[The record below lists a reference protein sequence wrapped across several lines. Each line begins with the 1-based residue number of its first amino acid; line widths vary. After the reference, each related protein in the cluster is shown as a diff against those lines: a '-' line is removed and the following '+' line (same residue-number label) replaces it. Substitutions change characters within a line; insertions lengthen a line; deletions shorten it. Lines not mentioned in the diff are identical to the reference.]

1 MASPLYTYTQNNESG
16 SDANVFGPAPGGSN
30 RDLLNAIT
38 LVDAKECP
46 FMAMV
51 PKAGGVTNLNFE
63 WPVDKEL
70 TADDNATIDGM
81 DLQHGFTSQND
92 DTGNNDGAS
101 ESDFTHVL
109 DQYAIMDNRVQW
121 FRRAALVS
129 KLTESATNLAGV
141 ANQRAFAV
149 RKQLLALKRDMEV
162 RLCADDIP
170 KTTDAVYY
178 NANAVTGSST
188 AGNKTRA
195 LGKFIDNGAAAGD
208 VPAGYKTPA
217 DSVLQTDAGGNDYAT
232 NFADAGTTTSANLT
246 EDQVNSVL
254 QSVYEQTGKINT
266 KTLLCGPNLKKR
278 FKDFTAVTSGTTD
291 SAVVARSY
299 GASLADKK
307 IISTVDA
314 YEGDFGSIV
323 LVPTL
328 WNAFHNWSSG
338 NVSGTKGHAWAGT
351 DPSSADNPDTNTN
364 LGANPNLSYGYLL
377 DMDLVELRF
386 HQLPQVQPLPNQ
398 GAGERFAVDA
408 IAGLCV
414 KNPLGLGAFK
424 LLK

>member
-1 MASPLYTYTQNNESG
+1 MASPLYSYTQNDESG

-46 FMAMV
+46 LMAMI

-70 TADDNATIDGM
+70 AAEDNATIDGH
-81 DLQHGFTSQND
+81 DLQHGFDSQN
-92 DTGNNDGAS
+92 AS
-101 ESDFTHVL
+101 AGDSAASDFGHVL
-109 DQYAIMDNRVQW
+109 DEYAIMDNRVQW

-141 ANQRAFAV
+141 ANQRAYAV
-149 RKQLLALKRDMEV
+149 RKQLLALKRDMEI
-162 RLCADDIP
+162 RLCADHIP
-170 KTTDAVYY
+170 KTGATKNGWYDAG
-178 NANAVTGSST
+178 AVTGSST
-188 AGNKTRA
+188 KGNKTA
-195 LGKFIDNGAAAGD
+195 SLGAFIDDHDTAGI
-208 VPAGYKTPA
+208 VPAGYHTPA
-217 DSVLQTDAGGNDYAT
+217 ASVFDSDPTDNDAAT
-232 NFADAGTTTSANLT
+232 VTNSNDAAHKIRTTADLT
-246 EDQVNSVL
+246 EDQVNGVL
-254 QSVYEQTGKINT
+254 QSIYEQTGKINT

-278 FKDFTAVTSGTTD
+278 FKDFTAVSTGSGTGAAT
-291 SAVVARSY
+291 VARTY
-299 GASLADKK
+299 GANLADKK
-307 IISTVDA
+307 VISTVDV
-314 YEGDFGSIV
+314 YEGDFGTIQ

-328 WNAFHNWSSG
+328 WNAFNFPVSSEGEAAGNKAVSWSGSG
-338 NVSGTKGHAWAGT
+338 ATGA
-351 DPSSADNPDTNTN
+351 
-364 LGANPNLSYGYLL
+364 GANPNLSYGYVL
-377 DMDLVELRF
+377 DMDLLELRF

-424 LLK
+424 LIK

>member
-1 MASPLYTYTQNNESG
+1 MASPLYTYTQNDESG
-16 SDANVFGPAPGGSN
+16 SAANVFGPAPGGSN

-92 DTGNNDGAS
+92 GDASGDS

-170 KTTDAVYY
+170 KTIDEVYY

-195 LGKFIDNGAAAGD
+195 LGKFIDPYAVAGD
-208 VPAGYKTPA
+208 VPAGYVTPA
-217 DSVLQTDAGGNDYAT
+217 ASVLETDATKNDYAT
-232 NFADAGTTTSANLT
+232 DITDAGTTTSANLT

-278 FKDFTAVTSGTTD
+278 FKDFTAVTSGSTD

-351 DPSSADNPDTNTN
+351 DPDSGTAGNQNE
-364 LGANPNLSYGYLL
+364 GCNPNLSYGYLL

-414 KNPLGLGAFK
+414 KNPLGLAAFK

>member
-1 MASPLYTYTQNNESG
+1 MASPLYSYTQNDESG
-16 SDANVFGPAPGGSN
+16 SNADVFGPAPGGSN

-70 TADDNATIDGM
+70 AADDNSVIDGQ
-81 DLQHGFTSQND
+81 DLQHGWSSAGGSA
-92 DTGNNDGAS
+92 TG
-101 ESDFTHVL
+101 SDFGHVL
-109 DQYAIMDNRVQW
+109 DEYAIMENRVQW

-141 ANQRAFAV
+141 ANQRAYAV
-149 RKQLLALKRDMEV
+149 RKQLLALKRDMEI
-162 RLCADDIP
+162 RLCADSIP
-170 KTTDAVYY
+170 SDAAKAGFY
-178 NANAVTGSST
+178 NAGKVTGDST
-188 AGNKTRA
+188 KGNKTA
-195 LGKFIDNGAAAGD
+195 SLGAFIDDGDTAGLAPAGYTTPAASVFDSDPDDNDHQTVTNGSGAAA
-208 VPAGYKTPA
+208 
-217 DSVLQTDAGGNDYAT
+217 LR
-232 NFADAGTTTSANLT
+232 TTETLT
-246 EDQVNSVL
+246 EDQVNTVL
-254 QSVYEQTGKINT
+254 QSIYEQTGKIST

-278 FKDFTAVTSGTTD
+278 FKDYTAVSTG
-291 SAVVARSY
+291 SAGAATVSRSY

-307 IISTVDA
+307 VISTVDV
-314 YEGDFGSIV
+314 YEGDFGTLQ

-328 WNAFHNWSSG
+328 WNAFNFATASESGSPTKAVSWSAVG
-338 NVSGTKGHAWAGT
+338 ATGA
-351 DPSSADNPDTNTN
+351 
-364 LGANPNLSYGYLL
+364 GANPNLSYGYVL
-377 DMDLVELRF
+377 DMDLLELRF

-424 LLK
+424 MIK

>member
-1 MASPLYTYTQNNESG
+1 MASSLYSYTQNDESG
-16 SDANVFGPAPGGSN
+16 SNKDIFGPAPGGSN

-51 PKAGGVTNLNFE
+51 PKAGGVTNLTFE

-70 TADDNATIDGM
+70 EAADNSVIDGQ
-81 DLQHGFTSQND
+81 DLQHGWSSA
-92 DTGNNDGAS
+92 GGS
-101 ESDFTHVL
+101 SSGSDFGHVL
-109 DQYAIMDNRVQW
+109 DEYAIMDNRVQW
-121 FRRAALVS
+121 FRRQALVS

-141 ANQRAFAV
+141 ANQRAYAV

-162 RLCADDIP
+162 RLCADSIP
-170 KTTDAVYY
+170 STAAKAGYY
-178 NANAVTGSST
+178 NAGKVTGDSSK
-188 AGNKTRA
+188 GNKTA
-195 LGKFIDNGAAAGD
+195 SLGAFIDNHDTAGLAPAAYTTPAASVFDSDPVDNDHETVTNGAGAAA
-208 VPAGYKTPA
+208 
-217 DSVLQTDAGGNDYAT
+217 LR
-232 NFADAGTTTSANLT
+232 TTETLT
-246 EDQVNSVL
+246 EDQVNGVL
-254 QSVYEQTGKINT
+254 QSIYEQTGKITT

-278 FKDFTAVTSGTTD
+278 FKDYTAVSTGAAGAAT
-291 SAVVARSY
+291 VARTY
-299 GASLADKK
+299 GANLADKK
-307 IISTVDA
+307 VISTVDV
-314 YEGDFGSIV
+314 YEGDFGTLQ

-328 WNAFHNWSSG
+328 WNAFNFGTASESG
-338 NVSGTKGHAWAGT
+338 NPTKAVSWSGSGATGA
-351 DPSSADNPDTNTN
+351 
-364 LGANPNLSYGYLL
+364 GANPNLSYGYVL

-424 LLK
+424 MIK

>member
-1 MASPLYTYTQNNESG
+1 
-16 SDANVFGPAPGGSN
+16 
-30 RDLLNAIT
+30 
-38 LVDAKECP
+38 
-46 FMAMV
+46 MAMV

-70 TADDNATIDGM
+70 TADDNATIDGH
-81 DLQHGFTSQND
+81 DLQHGFSSVNTDGD
-92 DTGNNDGAS
+92 D
-101 ESDFTHVL
+101 ESDFGHVL

-170 KTTDAVYY
+170 KTTDEVYY

-195 LGKFIDNGAAAGD
+195 LGKFIDPYAAAGD
-208 VPAGYKTPA
+208 VPAGYVTPA
-217 DSVLQTDAGGNDYAT
+217 ASTLETDATRNDYAT
-232 NFADAGTTTSANLT
+232 DITDDGTTTSVNLT
-246 EDQVNSVL
+246 EDQVNAVL

-278 FKDFTAVTSGTTD
+278 FKDYTAVTSGSTN

-307 IISTVDA
+307 VISTVDA

-328 WNAFHNWSSG
+328 WNAFHGWSSG

-351 DPSSADNPDTNTN
+351 DPDSNTAGN
-364 LGANPNLSYGYLL
+364 QNEGCNPNLSYGYLL

-414 KNPLGLGAFK
+414 KNPLGLAAFK

>member
-1 MASPLYTYTQNNESG
+1 MASSLYSYTQNDESG
-16 SDANVFGPAPGGSN
+16 SAQNVFGPAPGGSN

-46 FMAMV
+46 LMAMI

-70 TADDNATIDGM
+70 TADDNAAIDGH
-81 DLQHGFTSQND
+81 DLQHGFDSANAGTSD
-92 DTGNNDGAS
+92 RDG
-101 ESDFTHVL
+101 SDFGHVL

-141 ANQRAFAV
+141 ANQRAYAV

-162 RLCADDIP
+162 RLCSDTVPAI
-170 KTTDAVYY
+170 TSGNYY
-178 NANAVTGSST
+178 DANAVTGAYN
-188 AGNKTRA
+188 AGNKTRS
-195 LGKFIDNGAAAGD
+195 LGAFINNGAADAD
-208 VPAGYKTPA
+208 VPANYKTPYA
-217 DSVLQTDAGGNDYAT
+217 SIQQSDATAPGNDKDTTLNAS
-232 NFADAGTTTSANLT
+232 GTTTSANLT
-246 EDQVNSVL
+246 EDQVNTVL

-278 FKDFTAVTSGTTD
+278 FKDFTAVTVGSNAAAT
-291 SAVVARSY
+291 VARSY
-299 GASLADKK
+299 NAPLADKK
-307 IISTVDA
+307 VISTVDA
-314 YEGDFGSIV
+314 YEGDFGTIL

-328 WNAFHNWSSG
+328 WNAFHTMA
-338 NVSGTKGHAWAGT
+338 SGTGGSGGKAHVWAGT
-351 DPSSADNPDTNTN
+351 IDGGGTNHN
-364 LGANPNLSYGYLL
+364 AGANPNLSYGYLL
-377 DMDLVELRF
+377 DMDLLELRF

>member
-1 MASPLYTYTQNNESG
+1 MASSLYSYTQNNESG
-16 SDANVFGPAPGGSN
+16 SDADVFGPKPGGSN

-70 TADDNATIDGM
+70 TADDNAAIDGH
-81 DLQHGFTSQND
+81 DLQHGFSSTN
-92 DTGNNDGAS
+92 TGGSAA
-101 ESDFTHVL
+101 SDFGHVL
-109 DQYAIMDNRVQW
+109 DEYAIMENRVQW

-141 ANQRAFAV
+141 ANQRAYAV

-162 RLCADDIP
+162 RLCADSIP
-170 KTTDAVYY
+170 STGAKAGFY
-178 NANAVTGSST
+178 NAGKVTGDST
-188 AGNKTRA
+188 KGNKTA
-195 LGKFIDNGAAAGD
+195 SLGAFIDDGDTAGLA
-208 VPAGYKTPA
+208 PAGYTTPA
-217 DSVLQTDAGGNDYAT
+217 ASVFDSDPVDNDHQTVTNGTGTDALRTTAT
-232 NFADAGTTTSANLT
+232 LT
-246 EDQVNSVL
+246 EDQVNAVL
-254 QSVYEQTGKINT
+254 QSIYEQTGKIST
-266 KTLLCGPNLKKR
+266 KTMLCGPNLKKR
-278 FKDFTAVTSGTTD
+278 FKDYTAVSTG
-291 SAVVARSY
+291 SAGAATVSRSY

-307 IISTVDA
+307 VISTVDV
-314 YEGDFGSIV
+314 YEGDFGTLQ

-328 WNAFHNWSSG
+328 WNAFNFGTASESGSPTKAVSWSAVG
-338 NVSGTKGHAWAGT
+338 ATGA
-351 DPSSADNPDTNTN
+351 
-364 LGANPNLSYGYLL
+364 GANPNLSYGYVL
-377 DMDLVELRF
+377 DMDLLELRF

-424 LLK
+424 MIK

>member
-1 MASPLYTYTQNNESG
+1 MASPLYSYTQNDESG

-46 FMAMV
+46 LMAMI

-70 TADDNATIDGM
+70 TADDNAAIDGH
-81 DLQHGFTSQND
+81 DLQHGFDSANAAEGD
-92 DTGNNDGAS
+92 STG
-101 ESDFTHVL
+101 SDFGHVL

-141 ANQRAFAV
+141 ANQRAYAV

-170 KTTDAVYY
+170 KTSDAVYY
-178 NANAVTGSST
+178 NANAVTGAYN

-195 LGKFIDNGAAAGD
+195 LGKFIDPYAAAAD

-217 DSVLQTDAGGNDYAT
+217 ASVLETDATKNDFETILNA
-232 NFADAGTTTSANLT
+232 AGTTTSANLT
-246 EDQVNSVL
+246 EDQVNTVL
-254 QSVYEQTGKINT
+254 QSVYEQTGKIST

-278 FKDFTAVTSGTTD
+278 FKDFTAVTN
-291 SAVVARSY
+291 SANSATVARSY
-299 GASLADKK
+299 NAPLADKK
-307 IISTVDA
+307 VISTVDV
-314 YEGDFGSIV
+314 YEGDFGTIQ

-328 WNAFHNWSSG
+328 WNAFHTMA
-338 NVSGTKGHAWAGT
+338 SGTSGAKAHVWSGT
-351 DPSSADNPDTNTN
+351 VASGTNHN
-364 LGANPNLSYGYLL
+364 AGANPNLSYGYLL
-377 DMDLVELRF
+377 DMDLLELRF

>member
-1 MASPLYTYTQNNESG
+1 MASSLYSYTQNSTSG
-16 SDANVFGPAPGGSN
+16 TAADVFGPAPGGSN

-46 FMAMV
+46 MMAMI
-51 PKAGGVTNLNFE
+51 PKAGGVTNLQFE

-70 TADDNATIDGM
+70 TADDNATVDGH
-81 DLQHGFTSQND
+81 DLQHGFDSANAANSD
-92 DTGNNDGAS
+92 SAG
-101 ESDFTHVL
+101 SDFGNVL
-109 DQYAIMDNRVQW
+109 GNYAIMDNRVQW
-121 FRRAALVS
+121 FRRQALVS

-141 ANQRAFAV
+141 ANQRAYAV

-178 NANAVTGSST
+178 NANAVPGSST
-188 AGNKTRA
+188 DANKTRA
-195 LGKFIDNGAAAGD
+195 IGKFIDPYAVAAD
-208 VPAGYKTPA
+208 VPAGYVTPTA
-217 DSVLQTDAGGNDYAT
+217 SVLETDATKNDYAT
-232 NFADAGTTTSANLT
+232 NFADDNTTTTANMT
-246 EDQVNSVL
+246 EDQVNAVL
-254 QSVYEQTGKINT
+254 QSVYEQTGKIST

-278 FKDFTAVTSGTTD
+278 FKDFTAVTVGSNAAAT
-291 SAVVARSY
+291 VARSY
-299 GASLADKK
+299 NAPLADKK
-307 IISTVDA
+307 VISTVDV
-314 YEGDFGSIV
+314 YEGDFGTIQ

-328 WNAFHNWSSG
+328 WNAFHNWSASH
-338 NVSGTKGHAWAGT
+338 VSGAKGHAWAGT
-351 DPSSADNPDTNTN
+351 DPAVGGSPDLNQN
-364 LGANPNLSYGYLL
+364 EGANPNLAYGYLL
-377 DMDLVELRF
+377 DMDLLELRF

>member
-1 MASPLYTYTQNNESG
+1 MASSLYSYTQNDESG
-16 SDANVFGPAPGGSN
+16 SAANIFGPAPGGSN

-46 FMAMV
+46 LMAMI

-70 TADDNATIDGM
+70 TADDNAAIDGR
-81 DLQHGFTSQND
+81 DLQHGFDSTN
-92 DTGNNDGAS
+92 TDGAS
-101 ESDFTHVL
+101 ESDFGHVL

-141 ANQRAFAV
+141 ANQRAYAV

-195 LGKFIDNGAAAGD
+195 LGKFIDNGAAAAD

-217 DSVLQTDAGGNDYAT
+217 ASVLQTDAGGNDYAT
-232 NFADAGTTTSANLT
+232 DITDDDTTTTADLT

-278 FKDFTAVTSGTTD
+278 FKDYTAVTVGSNAAAT
-291 SAVVARSY
+291 VARSY
-299 GASLADKK
+299 NAPLADKK
-307 IISTVDA
+307 VISTVDA
-314 YEGDFGSIV
+314 YEGDFGTIL

-328 WNAFHNWSSG
+328 WNAFHNWSAAH
-338 NVSGTKGHAWAGT
+338 VSGTKGHAWAGT
-351 DPSSADNPDTNTN
+351 DPDSGTAGNQNE
-364 LGANPNLSYGYLL
+364 GCNPNLSYGYLL
-377 DMDLVELRF
+377 DMDLLELRF

>member
-1 MASPLYTYTQNNESG
+1 MASSLYSYTQNNESG
-16 SDANVFGPAPGGSN
+16 SDADVFGPSPGGSN

-70 TADDNATIDGM
+70 TADDNAAIDGH
-81 DLQHGFTSQND
+81 DLQHGFDSANAASGD
-92 DTGNNDGAS
+92 STG
-101 ESDFTHVL
+101 SDFGHVL

-162 RLCADDIP
+162 RLCSDDIP

-178 NANAVTGSST
+178 NANAVTGAYN

-195 LGKFIDNGAAAGD
+195 LGKFIDPYAVAAD
-208 VPAGYKTPA
+208 VPTGYVTPA
-217 DSVLQTDAGGNDYAT
+217 ASVLETDATKNDYAT
-232 NFADAGTTTSANLT
+232 NLADADTTTSANLT
-246 EDQVNSVL
+246 EDQVNAVL

-278 FKDFTAVTSGTTD
+278 FKDYTAVSTG
-291 SAVVARSY
+291 SAGAATVARTY

-307 IISTVDA
+307 VISTVDV
-314 YEGDFGSIV
+314 YEGDFGTIQ

-328 WNAFHNWSSG
+328 WNAFHGWSSG
-338 NVSGTKGHAWAGT
+338 NVSGTKGHGWAGT
-351 DPSSADNPDTNTN
+351 DPSSADDPNTNTN
-364 LGANPNLSYGYLL
+364 AGANPNLSYGYLL
-377 DMDLVELRF
+377 DMDLIELRF

-414 KNPLGLGAFK
+414 KNPLGLAAFK

>member
-1 MASPLYTYTQNNESG
+1 MASPLYTYTQNDESG
-16 SDANVFGPAPGGSN
+16 SNANVFGPAPGGSN

-70 TADDNATIDGM
+70 VADDNATVDGM
-81 DLQHGFTSQND
+81 DLQHGFTSV
-92 DTGNNDGAS
+92 NDGSASGDS

-162 RLCADDIP
+162 RLCSDDIP
-170 KTTDAVYY
+170 KTSDAVYY
-178 NANAVTGSST
+178 NANAVTGSSS
-188 AGNKTRA
+188 AGNKTRS
-195 LGKFIDNGAAAGD
+195 LGKFIDPYAVTAD
-208 VPAGYKTPA
+208 VPAGYVTPA
-217 DSVLQTDAGGNDYAT
+217 ASVQETDATKNDFETILNAT
-232 NFADAGTTTSANLT
+232 GTTTSANLT

-254 QSVYEQTGKINT
+254 QSVYEKTGKIST

-278 FKDFTAVTSGTTD
+278 FKDFTAVSTGSGAAT
-291 SAVVARSY
+291 VARSY

-307 IISTVDA
+307 VISTVDV
-314 YEGDFGSIV
+314 YEGDFGTIQ

-328 WNAFHNWSSG
+328 WNAFHTMA
-338 NVSGTKGHAWAGT
+338 SGTAGSKAHVWSGT
-351 DPSSADNPDTNTN
+351 VASGTNHN
-364 LGANPNLSYGYLL
+364 AGANPNLSYGYLL
-377 DMDLVELRF
+377 DMDLIELRF

>member
-1 MASPLYTYTQNNESG
+1 MASSLYSYTQNNESG
-16 SDANVFGPAPGGSN
+16 SDANIFGPSPGGSN

-70 TADDNATIDGM
+70 TADDNSVIDGQ
-81 DLQHGFTSQND
+81 DLQHGWSSAGGSA
-92 DTGNNDGAS
+92 TG
-101 ESDFTHVL
+101 SDFGHVL
-109 DQYAIMDNRVQW
+109 DEYAIMENRVQW

-141 ANQRAFAV
+141 ANQRAYAV
-149 RKQLLALKRDMEV
+149 RKQLLALKRDMEI
-162 RLCADDIP
+162 RLCADSIP
-170 KTTDAVYY
+170 STAAKAGFY
-178 NANAVTGSST
+178 NAGKVTGDST
-188 AGNKTRA
+188 KGNKTA
-195 LGKFIDNGAAAGD
+195 SLGAFIDDGDTAGLA
-208 VPAGYKTPA
+208 PAGYTTPA
-217 DSVLQTDAGGNDYAT
+217 ASVFDSDPDDNDHAT
-232 NFADAGTTTSANLT
+232 VTNGTGTAALRTTATLT
-246 EDQVNSVL
+246 EDQVNAVL
-254 QSVYEQTGKINT
+254 QSIYEQTGKIST

-278 FKDFTAVTSGTTD
+278 FKDYTAVSTG
-291 SAVVARSY
+291 SAGAATVSRSY

-307 IISTVDA
+307 VISTVDV
-314 YEGDFGSIV
+314 YEGDFGTLQ

-328 WNAFHNWSSG
+328 WNAFNFTTASEAGSPTKAVSWSA
-338 NVSGTKGHAWAGT
+338 SGTTGA
-351 DPSSADNPDTNTN
+351 
-364 LGANPNLSYGYLL
+364 GANPNLSYGYVL
-377 DMDLVELRF
+377 DMDLLELRF

-424 LLK
+424 MIK

>member
-1 MASPLYTYTQNNESG
+1 MASSLYSYTQNNESG
-16 SDANVFGPAPGGSN
+16 SDKDVFGPSPGGSN

-46 FMAMV
+46 LMAMI

-70 TADDNATIDGM
+70 TAADNATVDGH
-81 DLQHGFTSQND
+81 DLQHGFDSQNA
-92 DTGNNDGAS
+92 GAGDAAA
-101 ESDFTHVL
+101 SDFGHVL
-109 DQYAIMDNRVQW
+109 DEYTILDNRVQW

-141 ANQRAFAV
+141 ANQRAYAV

-162 RLCADDIP
+162 RLCADNIP
-170 KTTDAVYY
+170 STAAKAGWYSAD
-178 NANAVTGSST
+178 AVTGSST
-188 AGNKTRA
+188 KGNKTRS
-195 LGKFIDNGAAAGD
+195 LGCFIDEDGYTGSATN
-208 VPAGYKTPA
+208 YKTPA
-217 DSVLQTDAGGNDYAT
+217 ASVLESDGTDNDHATTVVGGAL
-232 NFADAGTTTSANLT
+232 TTTANMT
-246 EDQVNSVL
+246 EDQVNAVL
-254 QSVYEQTGKINT
+254 QSVYEQTGKIST

-278 FKDFTAVTSGTTD
+278 FKDYTAVSSGAAGAALV
-291 SAVVARSY
+291 SRSY

-307 IISTVDA
+307 VISTVDV
-314 YEGDFGSIV
+314 YEGDFGTIQ

-328 WNAFHNWSSG
+328 WNAFRDFATSE
-338 NVSGTKGHAWAGT
+338 SGTPVKAHSWAGT
-351 DPSSADNPDTNTN
+351 TAV
-364 LGANPNLSYGYLL
+364 GAGCNPNLSYGYLL
-377 DMDLVELRF
+377 DMDLIELRF

-414 KNPLGLGAFK
+414 KNPLGLAAFK
-424 LLK
+424 LLL

>member
-1 MASPLYTYTQNNESG
+1 
-16 SDANVFGPAPGGSN
+16 
-30 RDLLNAIT
+30 
-38 LVDAKECP
+38 
-46 FMAMV
+46 
-51 PKAGGVTNLNFE
+51 
-63 WPVDKEL
+63 
-70 TADDNATIDGM
+70 
-81 DLQHGFTSQND
+81 
-92 DTGNNDGAS
+92 
-101 ESDFTHVL
+101 
-109 DQYAIMDNRVQW
+109 
-121 FRRAALVS
+121 
-129 KLTESATNLAGV
+129 
-141 ANQRAFAV
+141 
-149 RKQLLALKRDMEV
+149 LLALKRDMEV

-170 KTTDAVYY
+170 KTTNAVYY

-195 LGKFIDNGAAAGD
+195 LGKFIDPYAVAAD
-208 VPAGYKTPA
+208 VPAGYVTPA
-217 DSVLQTDAGGNDYAT
+217 ASVLETDATKNDYAT
-232 NFADAGTTTSANLT
+232 DITDDGTTTSANLT

-278 FKDFTAVTSGTTD
+278 FKDFTAVTSGAD
-291 SAVVARSY
+291 GESAVVARSY

-328 WNAFHNWSSG
+328 WNAFHSWSSG

-351 DPSSADNPDTNTN
+351 DPDSSTAGNQNE
-364 LGANPNLSYGYLL
+364 GCNPNLSYGYLL
-377 DMDLVELRF
+377 DMDLIELRF

-414 KNPLGLGAFK
+414 KNPLGLAAFK

>member
-1 MASPLYTYTQNNESG
+1 MASPLYSYTQNDESG
-16 SDANVFGPAPGGSN
+16 SAADVFGPAPGGSN

-70 TADDNATIDGM
+70 TADDNATIDGH
-81 DLQHGFTSQND
+81 DLQHGFSSVNTDGD
-92 DTGNNDGAS
+92 D
-101 ESDFTHVL
+101 ESDFGHVL

-170 KTTDAVYY
+170 KTTDEVYY

-195 LGKFIDNGAAAGD
+195 LGKFIDPYAAAGD
-208 VPAGYKTPA
+208 VPAGYVTPA
-217 DSVLQTDAGGNDYAT
+217 ASTLETDATRNDYAT
-232 NFADAGTTTSANLT
+232 DITDDGTTTSVNLT
-246 EDQVNSVL
+246 EDQVNAVL

-278 FKDFTAVTSGTTD
+278 FKDYTAVTSGSTN

-307 IISTVDA
+307 VISTVDA

-328 WNAFHNWSSG
+328 WNAFHGWSSG

-351 DPSSADNPDTNTN
+351 DPDSNTAGN
-364 LGANPNLSYGYLL
+364 QNEGCNPNLSYGYLL

-414 KNPLGLGAFK
+414 KNPLGLAAFK

>member
-1 MASPLYTYTQNNESG
+1 MSNQSSLYSYTQNSTSG
-16 SDANVFGPAPGGSN
+16 SAADVFGPAPGGSN

-46 FMAMV
+46 LMAMI

-70 TADDNATIDGM
+70 TADDNATIDGR
-81 DLQHGFTSQND
+81 DLQHGFTSTN
-92 DTGNNDGAS
+92 TDGS
-101 ESDFTHVL
+101 NESDFSHVL
-109 DQYAIMDNRVQW
+109 GNYAIMDNRVQW
-121 FRRAALVS
+121 FRRQALVS

-141 ANQRAFAV
+141 ANQRAYAV

-162 RLCADDIP
+162 RLCADEIP
-170 KTTDAVYY
+170 ATTNAVYY
-178 NANAVTGSST
+178 NANAVTGTST

-195 LGKFIDNGAAAGD
+195 LGKFIDNGAADAD
-208 VPAGYKTPA
+208 VPQGYKTPA
-217 DSVLQTDAGGNDYAT
+217 ASVLQTDAGGNDYQT
-232 NFADAGTTTSANLT
+232 DFAADNTTTTANMT
-246 EDQVNSVL
+246 EDQVNAVL
-254 QSVYEQTGKINT
+254 QSVYEQTGKIST

-278 FKDFTAVTSGTTD
+278 FKDFTAVTVGSNAAAT
-291 SAVVARSY
+291 VARSY
-299 GASLADKK
+299 NAPLADKK
-307 IISTVDA
+307 VISTVDV
-314 YEGDFGSIV
+314 YEGDFGTIQ
-323 LVPTL
+323 LMPTL
-328 WNAFHNWSSG
+328 WNAFHNFSSG
-338 NVSGTKGHAWAGT
+338 TSGTKGHAWAGT
-351 DPSSADNPDTNTN
+351 DPSSSDSPNTNTN
-364 LGANPNLSYGYLL
+364 AGANPNLAYGYLL
-377 DMDLVELRF
+377 DMDLLELRF